1 MKKFTSLLWGLILI
15 IVGVILGCNA
25 TGLTNIDI
33 FFDGWWTLFIIVPCF
48 IGLFN
53 DNDKTGSII
62 GILIGVFL
70 LLCCQDIL
78 SFEIFWQLLIPAIL
92 VIIGLS
98 IIFKDV
104 FNKKISEQIKH
115 LNNNKKGGYCST
127 FSSQKINIDD
137 EFTGTD
143 ITAVFGEVTID
154 LRNAK
159 INEDV
164 VINTS
169 SIFGGIDLFIPDD
182 VNIKVKSTSIFGG
195 VDDKRKNRNNDSKY
209 TIYVNATC
217 LFGGVDIK

>member
-1 MKKFTSLLWGLILI
+1 MNKFTSLLWGLVLVV
-15 IVGVILGCNA
+15 VGVILGCN
-25 TGLTNIDI
+25 TLGLTNIDI
-33 FFDGWWTLFIIVPCF
+33 FFNGWWTLFIIVPCF

-53 DNDKTGSII
+53 DTDKTGSII
-62 GILIGVFL
+62 GILIGIFL

-78 SFEIFWQLLIPAIL
+78 SFEIFWKLLIPAIL

-104 FNKKISEQIKH
+104 FNKKISNQIKK
-115 LNNNKKGGYCST
+115 LNNNKTGSYCST

-169 SIFGGIDLFIPDD
+169 SIFGGIDLFIPENI
-182 VNIKVKSTSIFGG
+182 NIKIKSTSIFGG
-195 VDDKRKNRNNDSKY
+195 VDDKRKTKNNDSKY
-209 TIYVNATC
+209 TIYINSTC